1 MIRVFR
7 RVSRSAAAIETLA
20 LRRRGA
26 SVRMFEPSAACAE
39 AMGLNLMD
47 RRRAAGV
54 LAAGYGQGL
63 EIAAGDG
70 Y

>member
-1 MIRVFR
+1 MIGVFR
-7 RVSRSAAAIETLA
+7 RVSRSAAAIETML

-26 SVRMFEPSAACAE
+26 SVRTFAPSADAAR

-47 RRRAAGV
+47 RRPASKV

-63 EIAAGDG
+63 QIAAEDDR
-70 Y
+70 